1 MKPDVDLTLQ
11 LIAAS
16 LITEI
21 GPQISDDYTQRNSM
35 LTAMLLQTAAEE
47 WDRAAARRVDEN
59 SVLRQLF
66 AEVAPEIGD
75 RDLSA
80 RLEAASGEEEE
91 SLRISDLNRSNDR
104 LRALLIEL
112 HAHLEEIDTEAARRI
127 EAAIWQELRV
137 STERRAQSLAPF

>member
-11 LIAAS
+11 FIAAS

-21 GPQISDDYTQRNSM
+21 APQISDDYTQRNSM

-75 RDLSA
+75 RDLRA
-80 RLEAASGEEEE
+80 RLEAAAGEEEE

-104 LRALLIEL
+104 LRTLLIEL
-112 HAHLEEIDTEAARRI
+112 HAHVEEIDTETARRI